1 MGFVF
6 RKSVKLFPG
15 VRFNFSMR
23 GFGISTGVPGAR
35 LSLSS
40 KGRVTGS
47 TGLPGTG
54 MRYTES
60 VNLKSKRKS
69 KNNDAPEENDYQVN
83 GLNLKSGEETSAYLE
98 EFATNKTKF
107 FKYGGRVFFV
117 LILVAIISG
126 LIGQGDFA
134 GGVLAAIWF
143 LGVALLFSYIRRVFR
158 SRRNV
163 SKIFDKSEGIKDSK

>member
-6 RKSVKLFPG
+6 RKSVKIAPG
-15 VRFNFSMR
+15 FRLNISKR
-23 GFGISTGVPGAR
+23 GFGISAGIPGAR
-35 LSLSS
+35 LSVSS

-47 TGLPGTG
+47 TGIPGTG

-69 KNNDAPEENDYQVN
+69 KKSDAPEENDYQVN
-83 GLNLKSGEETSAYLE
+83 GLNLKSREETFTYLE

-107 FKYGGRVFFV
+107 FKYGGRLFFV
-117 LILVAIISG
+117 LLLVATVSG

-134 GGVLAAIWF
+134 GGVLAIAWF

-158 SRRNV
+158 SRRSV
-163 SKIFDKSEGIKDSK
+163 SRKFALPKEDKD

>member
-1 MGFVF
+1 
-6 RKSVKLFPG
+6 VKLFPG

-35 LSLSS
+35 LSVSS

-69 KNNDAPEENDYQVN
+69 KNADTPVESDYQVN
-83 GLNLKSGEETSAYLE
+83 GLNLKSEEETFTYLE
-98 EFATNKTKF
+98 EFEANKTKF
-107 FKYGGRVFFV
+107 FKYGGRLFLV
-117 LILVAIISG
+117 LLLGAIISG

-134 GGVLAAIWF
+134 GGVLAVAWF
-143 LGVALLFSYIRRVFR
+143 LGVALLISYIRRVFR
-158 SRRNV
+158 SRRSV
-163 SKIFDKSEGIKDSK
+163 SRKFALPKEDKDL